1 MLGILTEFSRS
12 GELGGAACCLSSVA
26 GGMGGRLGLVW
37 RPGGGDEG
45 VSMSIAGC
53 YDRGTD
59 PGRNS
64 RILTTCCIENPR
76 AKGRTALCTIWGEP
90 V

>member
-1 MLGILTEFSRS
+1 MLGAWTEFSRS
-12 GELGGAACCLSSVA
+12 GELGGAACCLSGVA
-26 GGMGGRLGLVW
+26 GAMDGQLGLVW
-37 RPGGGDEG
+37 GPGGGDEG

-64 RILTTCCIENPR
+64 RILTACCIENPR
-76 AKGRTALCTIWGEP
+76 ARGRTA